1 MRPMLKIDISEKI
14 NCRLHGCLA
23 HAKSI
28 EDGGVYIFR
37 DNLTCKKNNIPT
49 ARIRFKVSKFIVIYV

>member
-1 MRPMLKIDISEKI
+1 MRPMLKIDISEK
-14 NCRLHGCLA
+14 NKLSSGCLA
-23 HAKSI
+23 HAKSV

-37 DNLTCKKNNIPT
+37 DNLTCNKNNNPT